1 MGKSICV
8 FTASYHAVLGQMK
21 EFDVFVDNKPGEL
34 ARVTDALAQS
44 AINIRGLATEKRSV
58 KPVIKVI
65 TDDEVSTRRSLQRM
79 GFVFEE
85 FEVIMLDLVDRPGE
99 IAKVAK
105 KAAKAGLNIES
116 IFLIGKKES
125 AVSMAVLTNDLKKAK
140 EALL

>member
-1 MGKSICV
+1 
-8 FTASYHAVLGQMK
+8 VLKVRPTMR

-44 AINIRGLATEKRSV
+44 AINIRGLATEKHGP

-65 TDDEVSTRRSLQRM
+65 TDDEVSTRKSLQRM
-79 GFVFEE
+79 GFAFEE
-85 FEVIMLDLVDRPGE
+85 FDVILLDLVDRPGE

-105 KAAKAGLNIES
+105 RAAKAGLNIES
-116 IFLIGKKES
+116 IFLIGKRDT
-125 AVSMAVLTNDLKKAK
+125 AVSMAVITNDLKKGK